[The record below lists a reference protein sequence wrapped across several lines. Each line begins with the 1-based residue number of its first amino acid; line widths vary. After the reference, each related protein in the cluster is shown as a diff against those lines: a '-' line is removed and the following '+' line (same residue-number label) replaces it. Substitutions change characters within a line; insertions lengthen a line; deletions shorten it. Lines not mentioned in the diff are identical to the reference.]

1 MKLFASVVG
10 FLLFLCGNAQN
21 QGFIPPEDYFVIE
34 GDTVIN
40 SSIELKEVILFQP
53 LRFSNYDEAK
63 RYVILRE
70 RTHKVYPY
78 AKMAAD
84 RLNVLSERL
93 NKIKSKINKMKMS
106 KSTSMICALITTF
119 IWGTA
124 FIAQDTGMD
133 NIGPLTFNFSR
144 FFVGFI
150 TILPIALFFERKK
163 ILVEISSNSKVF
175 YKYLLFMGI
184 SLFLGTYLQQASLQ
198 YTNIANAAFFTVFY
212 VPIVPILL
220 FFIYSKKVHWSIWP
234 AIGLC
239 ILGVYLLSDFS
250 NSEIMLG
257 DGLVILCSVFWAL
270 HIIFAGKFMEEFDIP
285 MFYAALQALFVATL
299 SLIFSFIFEEI
310 NISKIL
316 MESSSIL
323 YAGALSGGIAFTL
336 QMYAQKNIEEAPA
349 AIIYSLEGVFAAVAG
364 WIILNQF
371 LSTNNMIGCL
381 LILIAVI
388 SSQISPSSKN

>member
-1 MKLFASVVG
+1 MTKS
-10 FLLFLCGNAQN
+10 
-21 QGFIPPEDYFVIE
+21 
-34 GDTVIN
+34 
-40 SSIELKEVILFQP
+40 
-53 LRFSNYDEAK
+53 
-63 RYVILRE
+63 
-70 RTHKVYPY
+70 
-78 AKMAAD
+78 
-84 RLNVLSERL
+84 LS
-93 NKIKSKINKMKMS
+93 MV
-106 KSTSMICALITTF
+106 CALVTTF

-133 NIGPLTFNFSR
+133 NIGPLTFNAAR
-144 FFVGFI
+144 FVIGFL
-150 TILPIALFFERKK
+150 TILPLALFFERKK
-163 ILVEISSNSKVF
+163 IKLEILSKSKLF
-175 YKYLLFMGI
+175 MKYLVFMGV
-184 SLFLGTYLQQASLQ
+184 SLFLGTFLQQTALQ

-239 ILGVYLLSDFS
+239 VFGVYLLSDFS

-285 MFYAALQALFVATL
+285 MFYAALQALFVALL
-299 SLIFSFIFEEI
+299 SIIFSYIFEEI

-336 QMYAQKNIEEAPA
+336 QMFAQKNIEEAPA
-349 AIIYSLEGVFAAVAG
+349 AIIYSLEGVFAAIAG

-388 SSQISPSSKN
+388 SSQISPSTKS

>member
-1 MKLFASVVG
+1 MTKS
-10 FLLFLCGNAQN
+10 
-21 QGFIPPEDYFVIE
+21 
-34 GDTVIN
+34 
-40 SSIELKEVILFQP
+40 
-53 LRFSNYDEAK
+53 
-63 RYVILRE
+63 
-70 RTHKVYPY
+70 
-78 AKMAAD
+78 
-84 RLNVLSERL
+84 LS
-93 NKIKSKINKMKMS
+93 MV
-106 KSTSMICALITTF
+106 CALVTTF

-133 NIGPLTFNFSR
+133 NIGPLTFNAAR
-144 FFVGFI
+144 FVVGFL
-150 TILPIALFFERKK
+150 TILPLALFFERKK
-163 ILVEISSNSKVF
+163 IKLEILSKSKLF
-175 YKYLLFMGI
+175 MKYLVFMGV
-184 SLFLGTYLQQASLQ
+184 SLFLGTFLQQTALQ

-239 ILGVYLLSDFS
+239 VFGVYLLSDFS

-285 MFYAALQALFVATL
+285 MFYAALQALFVALL
-299 SLIFSFIFEEI
+299 SIIFSYIFEEI

-336 QMYAQKNIEEAPA
+336 QMFAQKNIEEAPA
-349 AIIYSLEGVFAAVAG
+349 AIIYSLEGVFAAIAG
-364 WIILNQF
+364 WVILNQF
-371 LSTNNMIGCL
+371 LSINNMIGCL
-381 LILIAVI
+381 LILIAVV
-388 SSQISPSSKN
+388 SSQISPSTKN

>member
-1 MKLFASVVG
+1 M
-10 FLLFLCGNAQN
+10 
-21 QGFIPPEDYFVIE
+21 
-34 GDTVIN
+34 T
-40 SSIELKEVILFQP
+40 
-53 LRFSNYDEAK
+53 
-63 RYVILRE
+63 
-70 RTHKVYPY
+70 
-78 AKMAAD
+78 
-84 RLNVLSERL
+84 
-93 NKIKSKINKMKMS
+93 KSL
-106 KSTSMICALITTF
+106 SMICALVTTF

-133 NIGPLTFNFSR
+133 NIGPLTFNSAR
-144 FFVGFI
+144 FVVGFL
-150 TILPIALFFERKK
+150 TILPLALLFERKK
-163 ILVEISSNSKVF
+163 IRVEILSKSKLF
-175 YKYLLFMGI
+175 IKYLVFMGV
-184 SLFLGTYLQQASLQ
+184 SLFLGTFLQQAALQ

-239 ILGVYLLSDFS
+239 VLGVYLLSDFS

-299 SLIFSFIFEEI
+299 SIIFSYAFEEI

-316 MESSSIL
+316 LESSSIL

-336 QMYAQKNIEEAPA
+336 QMFAQKNIEEAPA
-349 AIIYSLEGVFAAVAG
+349 AIIYSLEGVFAAIAG
-364 WIILNQF
+364 WVILNQF
-371 LSTNNMIGCL
+371 LTTNNMIGCF
-381 LILIAVI
+381 LILVAVI
-388 SSQISPSSKN
+388 SSQISPSTKT

>member
-1 MKLFASVVG
+1 MTKS
-10 FLLFLCGNAQN
+10 
-21 QGFIPPEDYFVIE
+21 
-34 GDTVIN
+34 
-40 SSIELKEVILFQP
+40 
-53 LRFSNYDEAK
+53 
-63 RYVILRE
+63 
-70 RTHKVYPY
+70 
-78 AKMAAD
+78 
-84 RLNVLSERL
+84 LS
-93 NKIKSKINKMKMS
+93 MV
-106 KSTSMICALITTF
+106 CALVTTF

-133 NIGPLTFNFSR
+133 NIGPLTFNSAR
-144 FFVGFI
+144 FTVGFF
-150 TILPIALFFERKK
+150 TILPLALIFERKK
-163 ILVEISSNSKVF
+163 IKLEILSKSKLF
-175 YKYLLFMGI
+175 IKYLVFMGV
-184 SLFLGTYLQQASLQ
+184 SLFLGTFLQQTALQ

-299 SLIFSFIFEEI
+299 SLIFSLIFEEI

-349 AIIYSLEGVFAAVAG
+349 AIIYSLEGVFAAIAG

>member
-1 MKLFASVVG
+1 MTKS
-10 FLLFLCGNAQN
+10 
-21 QGFIPPEDYFVIE
+21 
-34 GDTVIN
+34 
-40 SSIELKEVILFQP
+40 
-53 LRFSNYDEAK
+53 
-63 RYVILRE
+63 
-70 RTHKVYPY
+70 
-78 AKMAAD
+78 
-84 RLNVLSERL
+84 LS
-93 NKIKSKINKMKMS
+93 MV
-106 KSTSMICALITTF
+106 CALVTTF

-133 NIGPLTFNFSR
+133 NIGPLTFNAAR
-144 FFVGFI
+144 FVIGFL
-150 TILPIALFFERKK
+150 TILPLALFFERKK
-163 ILVEISSNSKVF
+163 IKLEILSKSKLF
-175 YKYLLFMGI
+175 MKYLVFMGV
-184 SLFLGTYLQQASLQ
+184 SLFLGTFLQQTALQ

-234 AIGLC
+234 AISLC
-239 ILGVYLLSDFS
+239 IFGVYLLSDFS

-285 MFYAALQALFVATL
+285 MFYAALQALFVALL
-299 SLIFSFIFEEI
+299 SIIFSYIFEEI

-336 QMYAQKNIEEAPA
+336 QMFAQKNIEEAPA
-349 AIIYSLEGVFAAVAG
+349 AIIYSLEGVFAAIAG
-364 WIILNQF
+364 WVILNQF

-388 SSQISPSSKN
+388 SSQISPSTKS

>member
-1 MKLFASVVG
+1 MTKS
-10 FLLFLCGNAQN
+10 
-21 QGFIPPEDYFVIE
+21 
-34 GDTVIN
+34 
-40 SSIELKEVILFQP
+40 
-53 LRFSNYDEAK
+53 
-63 RYVILRE
+63 
-70 RTHKVYPY
+70 
-78 AKMAAD
+78 
-84 RLNVLSERL
+84 LS
-93 NKIKSKINKMKMS
+93 MV
-106 KSTSMICALITTF
+106 CALVTTF

-133 NIGPLTFNFSR
+133 NIGPLTFNAAR
-144 FFVGFI
+144 FVVGFL
-150 TILPIALFFERKK
+150 TILPLALFFERKK
-163 ILVEISSNSKVF
+163 IKLEILSKSKLF
-175 YKYLLFMGI
+175 MKYLVFMGV
-184 SLFLGTYLQQASLQ
+184 SLFLGTFLQQTALQ

-239 ILGVYLLSDFS
+239 VFGVYLLSDFS

-285 MFYAALQALFVATL
+285 MFYAALQALFVALL
-299 SLIFSFIFEEI
+299 SIIFSYIFEEI
-310 NISKIL
+310 NISKIF

-336 QMYAQKNIEEAPA
+336 QMFAQKNIEEAPA
-349 AIIYSLEGVFAAVAG
+349 AIIYSLEGVFAAIAG
-364 WIILNQF
+364 WVILNQF

-388 SSQISPSSKN
+388 SSQISPSTKS